1 MKLEKMKREKI
12 GYNLCNSEHKKV
24 SKCTNQA
31 ESDCF
36 YDQKQMAQ
44 KDMIE
49 KPCTKIEYETKQ
61 WSESK
66 TDNQSI
72 EFWVEFSNPPK
83 VTVKEEYLLFDMVSM
98 ISAIG
103 GTMGLC
109 IGFSFSNV
117 TKWIMRQIE
126 YSFNG
131 GCSRNCNRSGKES
144 QHHAKKGLG

>member
-1 MKLEKMKREKI
+1 
-12 GYNLCNSEHKKV
+12 
-24 SKCTNQA
+24 
-31 ESDCF
+31 
-36 YDQKQMAQ
+36 
-44 KDMIE
+44 MI
-49 KPCTKIEYETKQ
+49 TKIEYETKQ
-61 WSESK
+61 WSGSK

-126 YSFNG
+126 HGFNG
-131 GCSRNCNRSGKES
+131 VSSRNHNRSGKES